1 MNMPLQTNDKI
12 SNTNY
17 GTTAVKNLN
26 IVIGKLLQKWWL
38 FLIIG
43 LLAGLAGIYYASR
56 QKLLY
61 KSSLTF
67 ALDGNSDGNM
77 SAAMSLASQFGLS
90 MGGGKA
96 VFSGDNILEIMKSRS
111 MVEKAL
117 LSVDT
122 FDNKPYTFIEYF
134 LEQNQSPKSVE
145 RKVHF
150 PVDQPRS
157 SFSYSQDSLLFDCYN
172 KFVQSYI
179 TADKPDR
186 KYDIYEVNVLN
197 PNEKF
202 TKDFTDSLVAQTNNF
217 YTTICTN
224 KAKQTLDILERRVA
238 QMKGKVNSSIGSR
251 AESQDINLNPAFSAA
266 EVPVLKEQANI
277 QVYSA
282 AYGEMFKNLEIARYN
297 YLKQIPLM
305 QIIDPANYPMMKVKM
320 SKLKTAIIF
329 AVVACFITAFI
340 LWIIAL
346 FQLKTEESK
355 AVFKNSEISF

>member
-1 MNMPLQTNDKI
+1 MALENEDKI
-12 SNTNY
+12 ISQTY
-17 GTTAVKNLN
+17 GTTAARNLN
-26 IVIGKLLQKWWL
+26 IVINKLFKKWWL
-38 FLIIG
+38 FLIVG
-43 LLAGLAGIYYASR
+43 FLAGLAGIFYASR

-67 ALDGNSDGNM
+67 ALDGGSDGGM
-77 SAAMSLASQFGLS
+77 SGAISLASQFGLNI
-90 MGGGKA
+90 GNGKA
-96 VFSGDNILEIMKSRS
+96 VFSGDNIVEIMKSRS

-117 LSVDT
+117 LSIDT
-122 FDNKPYTFIEYF
+122 FDNKPYTFVEYY
-134 LEQNQSPKSVE
+134 LLQNKSPKNPAL
-145 RKVHF
+145 KVHF
-150 PVDQPRS
+150 PVGQPRS
-157 SFSYSQDSLLFDCYN
+157 SFSYAQDSTLFATYN

-217 YTTICTN
+217 YTSICTN

-238 QMKGKVNSSIGSR
+238 QMKGKVNSSIGNR
-251 AESQDINLNPAFSAA
+251 AETQDINLNPAFSAA

-282 AYGEMFKNLEIARYN
+282 AYGEMFKNLEIARYQ

-305 QIIDPANYPMMKVKM
+305 QIIDPANYPMIKVKM

-329 AVVACFITAFI
+329 AVVACFISAFI
-340 LWIIAL
+340 LWIMAL
-346 FQLKTEESK
+346 FELKTEEGK
-355 AVFKNSEISF
+355 AVFKSSEISY

>member
-1 MNMPLQTNDKI
+1 MALENEDKNINQT
-12 SNTNY
+12 Y
-17 GTTAVKNLN
+17 GTTAAKNLN
-26 IVIGKLLQKWWL
+26 IVINKLFKKWLL
-38 FLIIG
+38 FLIVG
-43 LLAGLAGIYYASR
+43 FLAGLAGIFYASK

-67 ALDGNSDGNM
+67 ALDGGSDGGM
-77 SAAMSLASQFGLS
+77 SGAISLASQFGLNI
-90 MGGGKA
+90 GNGKA
-96 VFSGDNILEIMKSRS
+96 VFSGDNILQIMKSRS

-122 FDNKPYTFIEYF
+122 FDNKPYTFIEYY
-134 LEQNQSPKSVE
+134 LLQNKLPNTPE
-145 RKVHF
+145 LKVRF
-150 PVDQPRS
+150 PVGQPRS
-157 SFSYSQDSLLFDCYN
+157 SFSYAQDSTLFATYN
-172 KFVQSYI
+172 TFVQSYI

-197 PNEKF
+197 LNEKF

-224 KAKQTLDILERRVA
+224 KAKQTLDILEQRVA
-238 QMKGKVNSSIGSR
+238 NMKGKVNSSIGSR
-251 AESQDINLNPAFSAA
+251 AETQDINLNPAFSAA

-282 AYGEMFKNLEIARYN
+282 AYGEMFKNLEIARYQ

-305 QIIDPANYPMMKVKM
+305 QIIDPANYPMMKVKT

-329 AVVACFITAFI
+329 AFVACFVTAFI

-346 FQLKTEESK
+346 FQLKTENT
-355 AVFKNSEISF
+355 NSLFQKSDMSV